1 MRTGGSILKTK
12 LKVLDLFSGI
22 GGFSLGLHSTD
33 IFDTVKFVE
42 FDEFCQKIL
51 KKNFPNVPIEGDIKN
66 VRGKEFEADIIVGGF
81 PCQPFSVAGKQ
92 KGRDDNRYLW
102 PEMFRLVKEIKPEFV
117 IGENVQG
124 IVNLQNGMVLR
135 QVQDDLEGEGFEVQ
149 CFLIPASGIGAWH
162 QRFRV
167 WIVGHS
173 KHNGLLATEKRSRN
187 QEVNGRTQEGQ
198 NETIELER
206 TSGSRNDEDVSNTE
220 NRRGKQTERQGRESI
235 RRGSD
240 DRIWFEGERKNIK
253 TNVSNT
259 ESIGTRGCRDT
270 DQEEGRESCSSTQS
284 DGTHANV
291 SQHESSRGTSS
302 IQETI
307 IPNTN
312 KFRLERDNETKK
324 ASSRR
329 WTEATTKSNSSNV
342 SDTIGT
348 GSRRK
353 DSRNINEQG
362 RITTKTKRESIQS
375 KDGKACSNDI
385 ESNSQNVSDT
395 ISELS
400 VGCSSTTRDSEAE
413 LIRLECNEGWH
424 WNKVRSEVER
434 CSEQSK
440 STNRTWWQIESDL
453 CGVPNGISRELD
465 KDRASR
471 IKSLGNA
478 IVPQMARIFGL
489 AIKKVLSDSDCNGQG

>member
-124 IVNLQNGMVLR
+124 LVNLQNGMVLR

-259 ESIGTRGCRDT
+259 ESIGTGGCRDS
-270 DQEEGRESCSSTQS
+270 DQEEGREGCSSTQS

-291 SQHESSRGTSS
+291 SY
-302 IQETI
+302 TI
-307 IPNTN
+307 
-312 KFRLERDNETKK
+312 
-324 ASSRR
+324 S
-329 WTEATTKSNSSNV
+329 
-342 SDTIGT
+342 T
-348 GSRRK
+348 GSRGE
-353 DSRNINEQG
+353 DSRNFNEQG

>member
-1 MRTGGSILKTK
+1 LENK

-22 GGFSLGLHSTD
+22 GGFSLGLHSTG
-33 IFDTVKFVE
+33 IFDTIKFVE
-42 FDEFCQKIL
+42 FDEFCQKVL
-51 KKNFPNVPIEGDIKN
+51 KKNYPNVPIEGDIKN
-66 VRGKEFEADIIVGGF
+66 VKGREFEADIIVGGF

-102 PEMFRLVKEIKPEFV
+102 PEMFRLIKEIKPEFV

-124 IVNLQNGMVLR
+124 LVNLQNGMVLR

-173 KHNGLLATEKRSRN
+173 KHNGLLAAEKRSRDKKI
-187 QEVNGRTQEGQ
+187 NGGAQEGQ
-198 NETIELER
+198 NQTIESER
-206 TSGSRNDEDVSNTE
+206 TSGSRNDEDVSNT
-220 NRRGKQTERQGRESI
+220 
-235 RRGSD
+235 
-240 DRIWFEGERKNIK
+240 
-253 TNVSNT
+253 
-259 ESIGTRGCRDT
+259 
-270 DQEEGRESCSSTQS
+270 
-284 DGTHANV
+284 
-291 SQHESSRGTSS
+291 
-302 IQETI
+302 
-307 IPNTN
+307 
-312 KFRLERDNETKK
+312 
-324 ASSRR
+324 
-329 WTEATTKSNSSNV
+329 
-342 SDTIGT
+342 
-348 GSRRK
+348 
-353 DSRNINEQG
+353 
-362 RITTKTKRESIQS
+362 
-375 KDGKACSNDI
+375 
-385 ESNSQNVSDT
+385 

-400 VGCSSTTRDSEAE
+400 DGCSSTTRDSEAE

-424 WNKVRSEVER
+424 WNQVRSEVER

-440 STNRTWWQIESDL
+440 STNQTWWQIESDL

-478 IVPQMARIFGL
+478 IVPQISRIFGL

>member
-124 IVNLQNGMVLR
+124 LVNLQNGMVLR

-259 ESIGTRGCRDT
+259 ESIGTGGCRDS
-270 DQEEGRESCSSTQS
+270 DQEEGREGCSSTQS

-312 KFRLERDNETKK
+312 KFRLERDNETKE

-329 WTEATTKSNSSNV
+329 GTEATTKSNSSNV
-342 SDTIGT
+342 SYTIST
-348 GSRRK
+348 GSRGE
-353 DSRNINEQG
+353 DSRNFNEQG

>member
-1 MRTGGSILKTK
+1 MKKEKSTLKTK

-42 FDEFCQKIL
+42 FDEFCQKVL
-51 KKNFPNVPIEGDIKN
+51 KKNFPNIPIEGDIKN
-66 VRGKEFEADIIVGGF
+66 VKGEEFEADLVVGGF

-102 PEMFRLVKEIKPEFV
+102 PEMFRLIKEIKPEFV

-124 IVNLQNGMVLR
+124 LVNLQNGMVLR

-167 WIVGHS
+167 WIVAHS
-173 KHNGLLATEKRSRN
+173 KHNGLLAAEKRSRDKKI
-187 QEVNGRTQEGQ
+187 NGGTQEGQ
-198 NETIELER
+198 NQTIESER
-206 TSGSRNDEDVSNTE
+206 TSGSRNDEDVSDTE
-220 NRRGKQTERQGRESI
+220 HIRLQNQSRRGLSKLESESRKEKKRKRDKSSFCTETSSSERRGRE
-235 RRGSD
+235 
-240 DRIWFEGERKNIK
+240 K
-253 TNVSNT
+253 NVSNT
-259 ESIGTRGCRDT
+259 ESIGTGRCRDSY
-270 DQEEGRESCSSTQS
+270 QKEGRESCSSTQS

-291 SQHESSRGTSS
+291 S
-302 IQETI
+302 
-307 IPNTN
+307 N
-312 KFRLERDNETKK
+312 
-324 ASSRR
+324 
-329 WTEATTKSNSSNV
+329 
-342 SDTIGT
+342 
-348 GSRRK
+348 
-353 DSRNINEQG
+353 
-362 RITTKTKRESIQS
+362 
-375 KDGKACSNDI
+375 
-385 ESNSQNVSDT
+385 T

-400 VGCSSTTRDSEAE
+400 DGCSSTTRDSEAE
-413 LIRLECNEGWH
+413 FIRLECNEGWH
-424 WNKVRSEVER
+424 WNEVRSQVER
-434 CSEQSK
+434 CSEQNLQHRQESN
-440 STNRTWWQIESDL
+440 TNTHGSRLKECDVPNQSEGEVDSSRQHAKERNTKTWWQIESDL

-489 AIKKVLSDSDCNGQG
+489 AIKKVLSDS

>member
-1 MRTGGSILKTK
+1 VIKLKTK

-42 FDEFCQKIL
+42 FDEFCQKVL
-51 KKNFPNVPIEGDIKN
+51 KKNFPNIPIEGDIKN
-66 VRGKEFEADIIVGGF
+66 VKGKEFEADIIVGGF

-102 PEMFRLVKEIKPEFV
+102 PEMFRLIKEIKPEFV

-124 IVNLQNGMVLR
+124 LVNLQNGMVLR

-173 KHNGLLATEKRSRN
+173 KHNGLLAAEKRSRDKKI
-187 QEVNGRTQEGQ
+187 NGGTQEGQ
-198 NETIELER
+198 DQTIELER
-206 TSGSRNDEDVSNTE
+206 TSGSRNDEDVSNT
-220 NRRGKQTERQGRESI
+220 
-235 RRGSD
+235 
-240 DRIWFEGERKNIK
+240 
-253 TNVSNT
+253 
-259 ESIGTRGCRDT
+259 
-270 DQEEGRESCSSTQS
+270 
-284 DGTHANV
+284 
-291 SQHESSRGTSS
+291 
-302 IQETI
+302 
-307 IPNTN
+307 
-312 KFRLERDNETKK
+312 
-324 ASSRR
+324 
-329 WTEATTKSNSSNV
+329 
-342 SDTIGT
+342 
-348 GSRRK
+348 
-353 DSRNINEQG
+353 
-362 RITTKTKRESIQS
+362 
-375 KDGKACSNDI
+375 
-385 ESNSQNVSDT
+385 

-400 VGCSSTTRDSEAE
+400 DGCSSTTGDSEAE

-424 WNKVRSEVER
+424 WNQVRSEVER

-440 STNRTWWQIESDL
+440 STNQTWWQIESDL

>member
-1 MRTGGSILKTK
+1 LENK

-22 GGFSLGLHSTD
+22 GGFSLGLHSTG
-33 IFDTVKFVE
+33 IFDTIKFVE
-42 FDEFCQKIL
+42 FDEFCQKVL
-51 KKNFPNVPIEGDIKN
+51 KKNYPNVPIEGDIKN
-66 VRGKEFEADIIVGGF
+66 VKGEEFEADIIVGGF

-102 PEMFRLVKEIKPEFV
+102 PEMFRLIKEIKPEFV

-124 IVNLQNGMVLR
+124 LVNLQNGMVLR
-135 QVQDDLEGEGFEVQ
+135 QVQNDLEGEGFEVQ

-173 KHNGLLATEKRSRN
+173 KHNGLLAAEKRSRDKKI
-187 QEVNGRTQEGQ
+187 NGGTQEGQ
-198 NETIELER
+198 NQTIKFER

-220 NRRGKQTERQGRESI
+220 
-235 RRGSD
+235 
-240 DRIWFEGERKNIK
+240 
-253 TNVSNT
+253 
-259 ESIGTRGCRDT
+259 SIGTGGCRDI
-270 DQEEGRESCSSTQS
+270 DQEEGREGCSSTQS
-284 DGTHANV
+284 NGTC
-291 SQHESSRGTSS
+291 
-302 IQETI
+302 
-307 IPNTN
+307 
-312 KFRLERDNETKK
+312 
-324 ASSRR
+324 
-329 WTEATTKSNSSNV
+329 SNV
-342 SDTIGT
+342 SYTIG
-348 GSRRK
+348 
-353 DSRNINEQG
+353 Q
-362 RITTKTKRESIQS
+362 
-375 KDGKACSNDI
+375 
-385 ESNSQNVSDT
+385 
-395 ISELS
+395 LS

-424 WNKVRSEVER
+424 WNQVRSEVER

-440 STNRTWWQIESDL
+440 STDRTWWQIESDL

-489 AIKKVLSDSDCNGQG
+489 AIKKVLDDSSKNN

>member
-1 MRTGGSILKTK
+1 MRKEKNILKTK

-42 FDEFCQKIL
+42 FDEFCQKVL

-66 VRGKEFEADIIVGGF
+66 VKGKEFEADVIVGGF

-102 PEMFRLVKEIKPEFV
+102 PEMFRLIKEIKPEFI

-124 IVNLQNGMVLR
+124 LVNLQNGMVLR

-167 WIVGHS
+167 WIVAHS
-173 KHNGLLATEKRSRN
+173 KHNGYLAAESRCNEKKNRDEKKNGEDINTSR
-187 QEVNGRTQEGQ
+187 ES
-198 NETIELER
+198 IR
-206 TSGSRNDEDVSNTE
+206 TSANGEANKGHERSNGYGNDEDVSNTE
-220 NRRGKQTERQGRESI
+220 
-235 RRGSD
+235 
-240 DRIWFEGERKNIK
+240 
-253 TNVSNT
+253 
-259 ESIGTRGCRDT
+259 SIGTGGCRDT
-270 DQEEGRESCSSTQS
+270 NQEKGRESCSSTQS
-284 DGTHANV
+284 DGT
-291 SQHESSRGTSS
+291 R
-302 IQETI
+302 
-307 IPNTN
+307 
-312 KFRLERDNETKK
+312 
-324 ASSRR
+324 
-329 WTEATTKSNSSNV
+329 SNV
-342 SDTIGT
+342 S
-348 GSRRK
+348 
-353 DSRNINEQG
+353 N
-362 RITTKTKRESIQS
+362 
-375 KDGKACSNDI
+375 
-385 ESNSQNVSDT
+385 T

-400 VGCSSTTRDSEAE
+400 IGCSSTTRDSEKE
-413 LIRLECNEGWH
+413 FIRLECNEGWH
-424 WNKVRSEVER
+424 WNQVRSEVER

-440 STNRTWWQIESDL
+440 STDRTWWQIESDL

>member
-1 MRTGGSILKTK
+1 MLVEKNTLENK

-22 GGFSLGLHSTD
+22 GGFSLGLHSTG
-33 IFDTVKFVE
+33 IFDTIKFVE
-42 FDEFCQKIL
+42 FDEFCQKVL
-51 KKNFPNVPIEGDIKN
+51 KKNYPNVPIEGDIKN
-66 VRGKEFEADIIVGGF
+66 VKGREFEADIIVGGF

-102 PEMFRLVKEIKPEFV
+102 PEMFRLIKEIKPEFV

-124 IVNLQNGMVLR
+124 LVNLQNGMVLR

-167 WIVGHS
+167 WIVAHS
-173 KHNGLLATEKRSRN
+173 KHNGYLAAESRCNEKKNRDEKKNGEDINTSRKSIGTSANGETNKGYERS
-187 QEVNGRTQEGQ
+187 NGYG
-198 NETIELER
+198 
-206 TSGSRNDEDVSNTE
+206 NDEDVSNTE
-220 NRRGKQTERQGRESI
+220 
-235 RRGSD
+235 
-240 DRIWFEGERKNIK
+240 
-253 TNVSNT
+253 
-259 ESIGTRGCRDT
+259 SIGTGRCRDI
-270 DQEEGRESCSSTQS
+270 DQEEGREGSISTQS
-284 DGTHANV
+284 NGTHANV
-291 SQHESSRGTSS
+291 SY
-302 IQETI
+302 
-307 IPNTN
+307 
-312 KFRLERDNETKK
+312 
-324 ASSRR
+324 
-329 WTEATTKSNSSNV
+329 
-342 SDTIGT
+342 TIG
-348 GSRRK
+348 
-353 DSRNINEQG
+353 QL
-362 RITTKTKRESIQS
+362 
-375 KDGKACSNDI
+375 
-385 ESNSQNVSDT
+385 SD
-395 ISELS
+395 
-400 VGCSSTTRDSEAE
+400 GCSSTTRDSEAE

-424 WNKVRSEVER
+424 WNQVRSEVER

>member
-1 MRTGGSILKTK
+1 MRKGESLLKTK

-42 FDEFCQKIL
+42 FDEFCQKVL

-66 VRGKEFEADIIVGGF
+66 VKGKEFEADIIVGGF

-102 PEMFRLVKEIKPEFV
+102 PEMFRLIKEIKPEFV

-124 IVNLQNGMVLR
+124 LVNLQNGMVLR
-135 QVQDDLEGEGFEVQ
+135 QVQDDLVGQGFEVQ
-149 CFLIPASGIGAWH
+149 CFLVPASGIGAWH
-162 QRFRV
+162 QRSRV

-220 NRRGKQTERQGRESI
+220 RQRLEGLSEQGTTLSRENERAQF
-235 RRGSD
+235 GS
-240 DRIWFEGERKNIK
+240 
-253 TNVSNT
+253 TNSSRSSEDVSNT
-259 ESIGTRGCRDT
+259 ESIGTRGCRNT

-291 SQHESSRGTSS
+291 S
-302 IQETI
+302 
-307 IPNTN
+307 N
-312 KFRLERDNETKK
+312 
-324 ASSRR
+324 
-329 WTEATTKSNSSNV
+329 
-342 SDTIGT
+342 TIG
-348 GSRRK
+348 K
-353 DSRNINEQG
+353 L
-362 RITTKTKRESIQS
+362 
-375 KDGKACSNDI
+375 
-385 ESNSQNVSDT
+385 SD
-395 ISELS
+395 
-400 VGCSSTTRDSEAE
+400 GCSSTTRDSEAE

-424 WNKVRSEVER
+424 WNKVRSEAER
-434 CSEQSK
+434 CSEQNLQHPDNQRCKEPNVSEEPNEPNITDRK
-440 STNRTWWQIESDL
+440 HDQGRDTKTWWQIESDL

-465 KDRASR
+465 KNRANR

-489 AIKKVLSDSDCNGQG
+489 AIKKVLNEK